1 MADLTDK
8 DIEKYLRGEVEMREL
23 AQLSPEQLLQLKK
36 RTQFFLDGNH
46 DERALVMLEMLEELD
61 RKDTT
66 ATIKSVDVLL
76 GLGRSGEAMEKV
88 SRLLAADP
96 KHYEGR
102 LARAK
107 VEIAMG
113 QWALAATTLQQL
125 IKEDPKAS
133 TDSAKRAHALARQ
146 AHAMFE
152 ASR

>member
-1 MADLTDK
+1 MADLTDAE
-8 DIEKYLRGEVEMREL
+8 IEKYLRGEVEMREL
-23 AQLSPEQLLQLKK
+23 AGLAPEQLLQLKK

-61 RKDTT
+61 RKDTA
-66 ATIKSVDVLL
+66 ATIKAVDVLL

-88 SRLLAADP
+88 QRLLTADP

-107 VEIAMG
+107 VEIATG
-113 QWALAATTLQQL
+113 QWALAAMTLQQL
-125 IKEDPKAS
+125 IDEDPKAT
-133 TDSAKRAHALARQ
+133 TDAAKRAHALARQ